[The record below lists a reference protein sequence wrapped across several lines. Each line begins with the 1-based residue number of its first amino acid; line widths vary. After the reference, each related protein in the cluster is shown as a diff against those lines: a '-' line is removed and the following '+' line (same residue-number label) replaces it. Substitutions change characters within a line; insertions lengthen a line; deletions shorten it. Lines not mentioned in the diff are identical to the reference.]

1 MTERP
6 LKWIE
11 IDLSA
16 MAHNLRWV
24 RGQLGPGVR
33 LMAVVKADAY
43 GHGAERVSRLAV
55 SHGADSLG
63 VLSIEEALRL
73 RGCGIRHPIVL
84 LCPPLPEDAATA
96 ARAGLDV
103 TVDSLDLARA
113 LSKAAGKPV
122 KVHVDLDYGLCR
134 WGLPPERLDAFLRGL
149 SRLPRLVAAG
159 VSAHLDYVPGKNAV
173 EAEEKLLDFKRRAG
187 RAKTLFPGIVRH
199 CANSSIL
206 LDFPHWQMDM
216 VRVGNLLYGINPTA
230 KETALRSPWTL
241 YARIVTLRDIPKGRS
256 IGYASEYLAPRHL
269 RVATLPVGYA
279 DGLTMEPAE
288 RFIGLGRA
296 FRYYGWLKGKQV
308 PFVGRCGLG
317 HVLVDVSAV
326 RGARL
331 GDAVRLPIR
340 RTAASP
346 RMPRVYSSPG

>member
-1 MTERP
+1 MTKRP

-24 RGQLGPGVR
+24 RKQLGSGTR

-43 GHGAERVSRLAV
+43 GHGAEQVSRLAM
-55 SHGADSLG
+55 SQGADRLG
-63 VLSIEEALRL
+63 VLNLEEALHL
-73 RGCGIRHPIVL
+73 RSKGIRHPIVL
-84 LCPPLPEDAATA
+84 LCPPLPEEAKEA
-96 ARAGLDV
+96 ARAGLEV
-103 TVDSLDLARA
+103 TVDSMDLARA
-113 LSKAAGKPV
+113 LSKAAKRPIE
-122 KVHVDLDYGLCR
+122 VHVDLDYGLCR
-134 WGLPPERLDAFLRGL
+134 WGLPPEQLESFLRRL
-149 SRLPRLVAAG
+149 SRLPRLAPAG
-159 VSAHLDYVPGKNAV
+159 LSAHLDYVPGKNAV
-173 EAEEKLLDFKRRAG
+173 EAEEKLLDFKRRAN
-187 RAKTLFPGIVRH
+187 RAKAAFPGILRH

-230 KETALRSPWTL
+230 KEIPLRSPWTL
-241 YARIVTLRDIPKGRS
+241 CARIVTLRDIPKGRS
-256 IGYASEYLAPRHL
+256 IGYASEYLAPRRL
-269 RVATLPVGYA
+269 RVAALPVGYA

-288 RFIGLGRA
+288 RFIGLGRT
-296 FRYYGWLKGKQV
+296 FHYYGWLKGKQV

-346 RMPRVYSSPG
+346 RIPRVYSSAG